1 MRKEELIK
9 QVAESTGIAIC
20 EVRTVIEAALK
31 ETVDAVAN
39 GRTLYIRGFGTLSP
53 KHYKRKVARNIHKNE
68 TIQQRRD
75 TILSQF
81 AQAKADLETL
91 NSDIDAEIEKNK
103 SVISTLTSKNTELAS
118 LKSNNEGSIKT
129 FAKFLK

>member
-53 KHYKRKVARNIHKNE
+53 NTINE
-68 TIQQRRD
+68 KLLVTYTKTRL
-75 TILSQF
+75 LS
-81 AQAKADLETL
+81 
-91 NSDIDAEIEKNK
+91 
-103 SVISTLTSKNTELAS
+103 
-118 LKSNNEGSIKT
+118 
-129 FAKFLK
+129 

>member
-68 TIQQRRD
+68 TIVIAECRDYRRKWD
-75 TILSQF
+75 CNGRQGHF
-81 AQAKADLETL
+81 K
-91 NSDIDAEIEKNK
+91 
-103 SVISTLTSKNTELAS
+103 ISGE
-118 LKSNNEGSIKT
+118 
-129 FAKFLK
+129 

>member
-53 KHYKRKVARNIHKNE
+53 KHYKRKVARNIPNQPNHLK
-68 TIQQRRD
+68 
-75 TILSQF
+75 
-81 AQAKADLETL
+81 
-91 NSDIDAEIEKNK
+91 
-103 SVISTLTSKNTELAS
+103 TEL
-118 LKSNNEGSIKT
+118 KICRTTWKT
-129 FAKFLK
+129 KRCK

>member
-1 MRKEELIK
+1 MKNINNILSVILLLFAGFFVAACDDEE
-9 QVAESTGIAIC
+9 TGIAIC

-68 TIQQRRD
+68 TIVIAEHY
-75 TILSQF
+75 TPHF
-81 AQAKADLETL
+81 KPAK
-91 NSDIDAEIEKNK
+91 SFKNR
-103 SVISTLTSKNTELAS
+103 TKNL
-118 LKSNNEGSIKT
+118 
-129 FAKFLK
+129 

>member
-68 TIQQRRD
+68 TIVMSI
-75 TILSQF
+75 ILH
-81 AQAKADLETL
+81 
-91 NSDIDAEIEKNK
+91 
-103 SVISTLTSKNTELAS
+103 TSNQPNHLKTEL
-118 LKSNNEGSIKT
+118 KICRTTWKT
-129 FAKFLK
+129 KRCK

>member
-68 TIQQRRD
+68 TIV
-75 TILSQF
+75 I
-81 AQAKADLETL
+81 
-91 NSDIDAEIEKNK
+91 AEHY
-103 SVISTLTSKNTELAS
+103 TSNQPNHLKTEL
-118 LKSNNEGSIKT
+118 KICRTTWKT
-129 FAKFLK
+129 KRCK

>member
-1 MRKEELIK
+1 ML
-9 QVAESTGIAIC
+9 T
-20 EVRTVIEAALK
+20 
-31 ETVDAVAN
+31 
-39 GRTLYIRGFGTLSP
+39 F
-53 KHYKRKVARNIHKNE
+53 
-68 TIQQRRD
+68 QQRRD

-118 LKSNNEGSIKT
+118 LKSNHYCPVKILDLEINRVDHHPLGR
-129 FAKFLK
+129 

>member
-68 TIQQRRD
+68 D
-75 TILSQF
+75 YCHSGALY
-81 AQAKADLETL
+81 
-91 NSDIDAEIEKNK
+91 
-103 SVISTLTSKNTELAS
+103 STLQTSQ
-118 LKSNNEGSIKT
+118 II
-129 FAKFLK
+129 

>member
-31 ETVDAVAN
+31 ETVNAVA
-39 GRTLYIRGFGTLSP
+39 
-53 KHYKRKVARNIHKNE
+53 
-68 TIQQRRD
+68 
-75 TILSQF
+75 
-81 AQAKADLETL
+81 
-91 NSDIDAEIEKNK
+91 
-103 SVISTLTSKNTELAS
+103 SKNTELAS

>member
-39 GRTLYIRGFGTLSP
+39 GKTLYIRGFGTLSP

-68 TIQQRRD
+68 TIV
-75 TILSQF
+75 I
-81 AQAKADLETL
+81 
-91 NSDIDAEIEKNK
+91 AEHYTH
-103 SVISTLTSKNTELAS
+103 ISNQPNHLKTELNICRTAW
-118 LKSNNEGSIKT
+118 KT
-129 FAKFLK
+129 KRCK

>member
-39 GRTLYIRGFGTLSP
+39 GKTSLYQRFWHTVTQTL
-53 KHYKRKVARNIHKNE
+53 
-68 TIQQRRD
+68 
-75 TILSQF
+75 
-81 AQAKADLETL
+81 
-91 NSDIDAEIEKNK
+91 
-103 SVISTLTSKNTELAS
+103 
-118 LKSNNEGSIKT
+118 
-129 FAKFLK
+129 

>member
-39 GRTLYIRGFGTLSP
+39 GRTLYIYQRFWYTVTQTL
-53 KHYKRKVARNIHKNE
+53 
-68 TIQQRRD
+68 
-75 TILSQF
+75 
-81 AQAKADLETL
+81 
-91 NSDIDAEIEKNK
+91 
-103 SVISTLTSKNTELAS
+103 
-118 LKSNNEGSIKT
+118 
-129 FAKFLK
+129 

>member
-68 TIQQRRD
+68 TIVIAD
-75 TILSQF
+75 IILH
-81 AQAKADLETL
+81 
-91 NSDIDAEIEKNK
+91 
-103 SVISTLTSKNTELAS
+103 TSNQPNHLKTEL
-118 LKSNNEGSIKT
+118 KICRTTWKT
-129 FAKFLK
+129 KRCK

>member
-39 GRTLYIRGFGTLSP
+39 GRTLYIRGFWYTVTQTL
-53 KHYKRKVARNIHKNE
+53 
-68 TIQQRRD
+68 
-75 TILSQF
+75 
-81 AQAKADLETL
+81 
-91 NSDIDAEIEKNK
+91 
-103 SVISTLTSKNTELAS
+103 
-118 LKSNNEGSIKT
+118 
-129 FAKFLK
+129 

>member
-39 GRTLYIRGFGTLSP
+39 GKTLYIRGFGTLSP

-68 TIQQRRD
+68 TIV
-75 TILSQF
+75 I
-81 AQAKADLETL
+81 
-91 NSDIDAEIEKNK
+91 AEHYIP
-103 SVISTLTSKNTELAS
+103 LTCQHLKTELKICRTAWET
-118 LKSNNEGSIKT
+118 KRCK
-129 FAKFLK
+129 